1 MELHIREYRQLAGY
15 TQGQVAEVIGVARST
30 YATWETGSRE
40 VNLSDAVR
48 LAEMFHCSLDAL
60 VGHGR
65 DVLTTEEQ
73 RLVDCYRRTD
83 SRGRSTIMAVA
94 ESQRGDFGVRAGSE
108 ELIG

>member
-1 MELHIREYRQLAGY
+1 MELHIADFRKASGY
-15 TQGQVAEVIGVARST
+15 TQREVADVIGVTRS
-30 YATWETGSRE
+30 AVALWESGTHDVG
-40 VNLSDAVR
+40 LSDAVR

-94 ESQRGDFGVRAGSE
+94 ESQRGILAFEPAPRS
-108 ELIG
+108 